1 MNQAQFDTT
10 ILWQQRFQR
19 YIKESMGYWQYAAR
33 SNFLGFL
40 LFLVIISSY
49 YYASV
54 LQRLPTNYPYI
65 WIALLLLVPPLAASP
80 VRTLLRQADRMFLL
94 RIEHDMGA
102 YFRKAFTY
110 SFTLQTCWTLLA
122 GIVLWPLYHHC
133 TGNTAQPVW
142 LMIVQ
147 LLLVKVAN
155 LLGSWQESRFVD
167 NRWRRGSVSFRS
179 LGTVLAVY
187 LQFQVNLLWASGTVI
202 LLILIWLA
210 VSRTIDKF
218 LIGWDYLIQK
228 EKQQQAR
235 LYAFFNWFTD
245 VPQLG
250 TRITRRGWISGVTR
264 WIPFKQDASYLY
276 LYTLTLLRTELFSI
290 VIRVT
295 LIGGIAIFV
304 SSSDPVRAVIFGA
317 ALLITV
323 FQISGLARAHRYTFW
338 LEMYPLNVNAK
349 PSALAFII
357 WCVLLAQTCVLA
369 IPLLIRSTPVY
380 ALVPIAGLAF
390 ISFISGIVLRRKFQA
405 AVLRES
411 Q

>member
-1 MNQAQFDTT
+1 MNPSQFDTT
-10 ILWQQRFQR
+10 TLWQQRFQR

-49 YYASV
+49 YYANV

-65 WIALLLLVPPLAASP
+65 WIALLLLVPPLAASSI
-80 VRTLLRQADRMFLL
+80 RTLLRQADRMFLL
-94 RIEHDMGA
+94 RIEHDMSA
-102 YFRKAFTY
+102 YFRKALTY
-110 SFTLQTCWTLLA
+110 SFTLQICWTLIA

-133 TGNTAQPVW
+133 TGDAAPPVW
-142 LMIVQ
+142 LMIAL

-167 NRWRRGSVSFRS
+167 ERWRRGSVIFRW
-179 LGTVLAVY
+179 LGTISAVY
-187 LQFQVNLLWASGTVI
+187 LQFQVNLLWASGTVL

-210 VSRTIDKF
+210 MSRAIDRF

-250 TRITRRGWISGVTR
+250 TRITRRSWISGVTT
-264 WIPFKQDASYLY
+264 WIPFKQDATYLY
-276 LYTLTLLRTELFSI
+276 LYTATLLRTELFAI
-290 VIRVT
+290 VMRVT
-295 LIGGIAIFV
+295 LIGGIAILV
-304 SSSDPVRAVIFGA
+304 SSSDPVRAVIFGVT
-317 ALLITV
+317 LLITI
-323 FQISGLARAHRYTFW
+323 FQMSGLARAHRYTFW

-357 WCVLLAQTCVLA
+357 WYVLLAQTCVLA
-369 IPLLIRSTPVY
+369 IPLLIRSSPIYV
-380 ALVPIAGLAF
+380 LVPIAGLAF
-390 ISFISGIVLRRKFQA
+390 VSFISRIVLKRKFQA